1 MSVIGERNTEIL
13 GPQLK
18 LIAQG
23 RARELDVP
31 TQDAEAVSRLCPDGR
46 PHRHAARASVA

>member
-23 RARELDVP
+23 RARELDVLREVGNR
-31 TQDAEAVSRLCPDGR
+31 DRVSK
-46 PHRHAARASVA
+46 